1 MENRVASLLIE
12 SARVKEELASNEDEL
27 KRIVSVANLIIE
39 ALNNGKKVVLFGNG
53 GSAADAQHIA
63 CEFVGKFKKERR
75 GLPAI
80 SLTTN
85 TSCLTAI
92 ANDYSYDLAFSRQ
105 VEAFVNRGDIVIGI
119 STSGMSKSVING
131 VIRARE
137 LGAITV
143 GLTGKGGGELAK
155 HVDVCIR
162 VPSSDTPRIQE
173 AHITVGHIISQLVE
187 EALFE

>member
-27 KRIVSVANLIIE
+27 KRIVSVANSIIE

-105 VEAFVNRGDIVIGI
+105 VEAFVNRGDVVIGI

>member
-27 KRIVSVANLIIE
+27 KRIVSVANSIIE
-39 ALNNGKKVVLFGNG
+39 ALKNGKKVVLFGNG